1 MIKTLTEILKKYR
14 LWIIVIIILNIIFG
28 FLLWLV
34 DGKEFRYLFPTMVL
48 GSLLLY
54 FIIALIIY
62 KRDLEKQ
69 EAILSFLEEPIISKE
84 KEIIGLFSENEKKV
98 IEKIGKIIRENQAT
112 IKSQNRNIDEY
123 KEYIEAWAHEIK
135 TPLGLMTFVLDNRRE
150 EISPVIYNRLEYAR
164 TKMQE
169 DIERMLYYAR
179 LKAARNDYF
188 FRELSLKTLCYE
200 VLEEYE
206 ILLQEQGIKVIVELE
221 DFNVV
226 SDKKGI
232 QFIIRQV
239 ISNAIKYKK
248 PNEICPHIFISSQEN
263 KKSISL
269 IIRDNGIGVKAYD
282 LPLIF
287 EKGFT
292 GELGEQR
299 KNSTG
304 MGLYLAGQVAEN
316 LKITLKV
323 SEDYTDG
330 FEISL
335 VFPRVV
341 R

>member
-1 MIKTLTEILKKYR
+1 MIKTLMEILKKYR
-14 LWIIVIIILNIIFG
+14 LWVIVIIILNIIFG

-54 FIIALIIY
+54 FIIALIVY
-62 KRDLEKQ
+62 KKDLKKQ
-69 EAILSFLEEPIISKE
+69 EAILNFLEEPIISKE
-84 KEIIGLFSENEKKV
+84 KEIIGLLSEKEIQV

-112 IKSQNRNIDEY
+112 IKNQNKNIDEY

-135 TPLGLMTFVLDNRRE
+135 TPLGLMTFILDNRRE
-150 EISPVIYNRLEYAR
+150 EIPPVIYKRLEYTR

-179 LKAARNDYF
+179 LKAYRNDYF
-188 FRELSLKTLCYE
+188 FRELSLKKLCQE
-200 VLEEYE
+200 ILEEYE
-206 ILLQEQGIKVIVELE
+206 ILLQEQGIKVIFNLE

-226 SDKKGI
+226 SDKKGV

-248 PNEICPHIFISSQEN
+248 SNETCPHIGISSQEN
-263 KKSISL
+263 KESIRL
-269 IIRDNGIGVKAYD
+269 IIRDNGIGVKTYD

-292 GELGEQR
+292 GEIGEQR
-299 KNSTG
+299 RNSTG

-316 LKITLKV
+316 LKITLEI
-323 SEDYTDG
+323 SEDYIDG

-335 VFPRVV
+335 VFPRVF

>member
-1 MIKTLTEILKKYR
+1 MIETLMEILKKYS
-14 LWIIVIIILNIIFG
+14 LWIIVIITLNIIFG

-54 FIIALIIY
+54 FIIALIVY
-62 KRDLEKQ
+62 KKDLKKQ
-69 EAILSFLEEPIISKE
+69 EVILSFLEEPIISKE
-84 KEIIGLFSENEKKV
+84 KEIIGLFSKKEMQV
-98 IEKIGKIIRENQAT
+98 IEKIGKIMRENQAT
-112 IKSQNRNIDEY
+112 IKNQSKNIDEY
-123 KEYIEAWAHEIK
+123 KEYIETWAHEIK

-150 EISPVIYNRLEYAR
+150 EIPHVIYKRLEYAR

-179 LKAARNDYF
+179 LKASRNDYYF
-188 FRELSLKTLCYE
+188 KEVSLKTLCCE

-226 SDKKGI
+226 SDKKGV

-248 PNEICPHIFISSQEN
+248 PNESCPQIVIASQEN
-263 KKSISL
+263 KKSIRL

-304 MGLYLAGQVAEN
+304 MGLYLAEQVAEN
-316 LKITLKV
+316 LKITLEI
-323 SEDYTDG
+323 SEEYTDG

-335 VFPRVV
+335 VFPRIV

>member
-1 MIKTLTEILKKYR
+1 MIETLMEILKKYS
-14 LWIIVIIILNIIFG
+14 LWIIVIITLNIIFG

-34 DGKEFRYLFPTMVL
+34 DGNEFRYLFPTMVL

-54 FIIALIIY
+54 FIIALIVY
-62 KRDLEKQ
+62 KKDLKKQ
-69 EAILSFLEEPIISKE
+69 EVILSFLEEPIISKE
-84 KEIIGLFSENEKKV
+84 KEIIGLVSKKEMQV
-98 IEKIGKIIRENQAT
+98 IEKIGKIMRENQAT
-112 IKSQNRNIDEY
+112 IKNQSKNIDEY

-150 EISPVIYNRLEYAR
+150 EISPVIYKRLEYAR

-179 LKAARNDYF
+179 LKASRNDYYF
-188 FRELSLKTLCYE
+188 KEVSLKTLCCE

-226 SDKKGI
+226 SDKKGV

-248 PNEICPHIFISSQEN
+248 PNESCPHIVIASQEN
-263 KKSISL
+263 KKSIRL

-304 MGLYLAGQVAEN
+304 MGLYLAEQVAEN
-316 LKITLKV
+316 LKITLEI
-323 SEDYTDG
+323 SEEYTDG